1 MGGGERNR
9 NCSPIA
15 GSRFQA
21 NEMQNSGRRL
31 PVCSNQFHLP
41 KNGRESMKLEPWIL
55 NDQKSRVPFRK
66 LFENGTQRET
76 PLLQLLI
83 LRVSVFETKMTG
95 NGTTRSRR
103 SYGRLGLFWDCEQSK
118 VLKVYVTCNLECLLY
133 SIKTA
138 SSLFFF
144 RFSERRALIC
154 LSRAFCSMGQE
165 KRETSPSLYSKQPL
179 FITCEPSQQKGP
191 SPVNKKIRPIINLNP
206 KSCLKRNSIRSI

>member
-1 MGGGERNR
+1 MITWPKSSLELNQIFVD
-9 NCSPIA
+9 CSQSL
-15 GSRFQA
+15 SRSSIHPYVDLRAAILVFRKCTSLIKGWGTSWEEA
-21 NEMQNSGRRL
+21 
-31 PVCSNQFHLP
+31 
-41 KNGRESMKLEPWIL
+41 REIEIVHRSRVHGFRQMRCKIQDGVYPFVQISFICQKTAAKAWNWKAWIL

-133 SIKTA
+133 SI
-138 SSLFFF
+138 
-144 RFSERRALIC
+144 
-154 LSRAFCSMGQE
+154 
-165 KRETSPSLYSKQPL
+165 
-179 FITCEPSQQKGP
+179 
-191 SPVNKKIRPIINLNP
+191 
-206 KSCLKRNSIRSI
+206 